1 MADLYLPQSIE
12 NLVNPN
18 QHCSEVAEHFV
29 FHKHYDLYL
38 HVTAK
43 IQTAEY
49 GTEGKESIG
58 WA

>member
-1 MADLYLPQSIE
+1 
-12 NLVNPN
+12 VNPN
-18 QHCSEVAEHFV
+18 QHCSEVAEHFL
-29 FHKHYDLYL
+29 FHKNYDLYL

-58 WA
+58 